1 MKYLVALHCLAALVA
16 PGALAQDTTATAPAA
31 EPDTSYVE
39 YSDPPITLPLGV
51 GLRVPSYD
59 RVNGLTLPWGPKLL
73 LGYDKVEID
82 ALVSYRS
89 HLGNWDPSLEG
100 FLRPGYGNEIKFF
113 VGRGTFSNDNWIRSD
128 LINSAAALFVGSD
141 ARNYYRADRGAVR
154 YTRNFT
160 TSAAT
165 ITPFIGGSIEKG
177 WSTGSLIPV
186 KTPWSAFGR
195 TDSLKMRRPN
205 PGVVK
210 GQINSILGGLG
221 IELFRN
227 ELEAKLGTTIEH
239 ALRSPIEVCATILPG
254 PELLCT
260 VHRGSFT
267 QGTIHGTV
275 NFPTFGTQTFTFRT
289 HAVMSS
295 DTVPPQRYS
304 YLGGT
309 GSLPTVDLLAF
320 GGDRLFFVEAEYM
333 IPLERIVIMRFG
345 SPFIA
350 LRYAAGSAGLREL
363 PSLTQNLGVG
373 LGISVLR
380 VDYHIDPAS
389 DRSPFSRRSSF
400 SIGLSIP
407 R

>member
-1 MKYLVALHCLAALVA
+1 
-16 PGALAQDTTATAPAA
+16 
-31 EPDTSYVE
+31 VE

-51 GLRVPSYD
+51 GVRVPSYD

-73 LGYDKVEID
+73 LGYDKVELD

-113 VGRGTFSNDNWIRSD
+113 VGRATFSNDNWIRSE
-128 LINSAAALFVGSD
+128 LMNSAAALFVGSD
-141 ARNYYRADRGAVR
+141 ARNYFRADRGAVR
-154 YTRNFT
+154 YTQNFT

-165 ITPFIGGSIEKG
+165 IAPFIGGSVEKG
-177 WSTGSLIPV
+177 WSTGSVAPEE
-186 KTPWSAFGR
+186 TPWSAWGR
-195 TDSLKMRRPN
+195 TDALKMRRPN
-205 PGVVK
+205 PAVVK
-210 GQINSILGGLG
+210 GRINSILGGLG

-227 ELEAKLGTTIEH
+227 ELEIKLGTTVEH
-239 ALRSPIEVCATILPG
+239 ALQAPVETCLPPIGGSICTID
-254 PELLCT
+254 
-260 VHRGSFT
+260 RGRFT
-267 QGTIHGTV
+267 QGTIHGTA

-289 HAVMSS
+289 HAVLSS

-333 IPLERIVIMRFG
+333 IPVERVIIMRFG

-350 LRYAAGSAGLREL
+350 LRYAAGAAGVRDL
-363 PSLTQNLGVG
+363 PSLTQNLGIG
-373 LGISVLR
+373 LGISLLR

-389 DRSPFSRRSSF
+389 NRSPFSERSSVSF
-400 SIGLSIP
+400 GLSIP